1 MQLVIEQNII
11 ELLSMY
17 ASTSA
22 CMGSQVG
29 VVVLSSPFTS
39 GGPGSSPAR
48 STSGLGFQSLPD
60 SVGFS
65 QNITSGVFLPPLKLY
80 LLLII
85 FPYRFLQA
93 CELQCLQRF

>member
-1 MQLVIEQNII
+1 MVHDI
-11 ELLSMY
+11 MP
-17 ASTSA
+17 
-22 CMGSQVG
+22 QVG

-39 GGPGSSPAR
+39 GGPGSSPAW
-48 STSGLGFQSLPD
+48 STSELGFQSLPD
-60 SVGFS
+60 FVGFT

-93 CELQCLQRF
+93 CELQCLGHF